1 MSATILTL
9 TLVWGLFYFKHI
21 QGSSSH
27 FWGHLV
33 SHHDIFIMVTVF
45 LIIVD
50 VSFIIGFLITLNVF
64 LTMGFLIMVTEF
76 LIMPSLIMV
85 APFYTMATLIMVT
98 NLFTLRGERVGTV
111 PRVSTV
117 SINCEDFQE
126 SFLTCSTCLCE
137 YLIPTSAVLVVLQH
151 R

>member
-9 TLVWGLFYFKHI
+9 TLLWGLFYCKHI
-21 QGSSSH
+21 
-27 FWGHLV
+27 
-33 SHHDIFIMVTVF
+33 IFRFLIMTSLIMVTVF

-137 YLIPTSAVLVVLQH
+137 YLIPTSAVLIVIKH